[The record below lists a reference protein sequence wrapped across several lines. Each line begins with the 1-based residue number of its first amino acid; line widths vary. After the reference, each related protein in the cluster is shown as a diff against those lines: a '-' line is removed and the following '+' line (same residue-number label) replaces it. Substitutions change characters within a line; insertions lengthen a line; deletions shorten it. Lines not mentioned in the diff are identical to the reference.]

1 LGVARPDGDGDG
13 VGPLVAAPDVGDGF
27 VGAAF
32 GVEVRGDDGASEGAL
47 GFVEGS
53 RQRSRMA
60 PKSSPTGQ
68 CL

>member
-1 LGVARPDGDGDG
+1 MLKFLAMMVP
-13 VGPLVAAPDVGDGF
+13 
-27 VGAAF
+27 
-32 GVEVRGDDGASEGAL
+32 VRGAL

-68 CL
+68 CSQPSAVMVESVVRGSPRIEGDSVGEEFKI